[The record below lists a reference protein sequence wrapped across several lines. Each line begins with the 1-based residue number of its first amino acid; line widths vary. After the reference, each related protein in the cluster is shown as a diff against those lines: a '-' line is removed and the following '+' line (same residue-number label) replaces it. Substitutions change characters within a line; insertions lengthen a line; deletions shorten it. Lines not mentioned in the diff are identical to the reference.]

1 MHVKL
6 TEVREARDT
15 RLASG
20 KVILS
25 FPPISKR
32 DFAETKK
39 KKRKQQ
45 LITVQREIMKLE
57 LWTEGSQTEMVRV
70 LSGWNPCGL
79 KKLKN
84 IQQKT

>member
-6 TEVREARDT
+6 REVREARDI

-39 KKRKQQ
+39 KEEAT
-45 LITVQREIMKLE
+45 IDNSPEGNYEIGIMN
-57 LWTEGSQTEMVRV
+57 GGQSNRN
-70 LSGWNPCGL
+70 G
-79 KKLKN
+79 
-84 IQQKT
+84 

>member
-39 KKRKQQ
+39 KKEEAT
-45 LITVQREIMKLE
+45 IDNSPEGNYEIGIMN
-57 LWTEGSQTEMVRV
+57 GGQSN
-70 LSGWNPCGL
+70 WNG
-79 KKLKN
+79 
-84 IQQKT
+84 